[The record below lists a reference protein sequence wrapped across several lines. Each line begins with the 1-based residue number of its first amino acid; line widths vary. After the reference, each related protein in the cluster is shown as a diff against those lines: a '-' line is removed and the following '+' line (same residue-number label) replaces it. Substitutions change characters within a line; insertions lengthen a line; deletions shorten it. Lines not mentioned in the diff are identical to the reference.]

1 MRTTWAVALGLL
13 LSASA
18 QAKAPTASEMTAFAE
33 PLLAEAYAADGPGA
47 AVLVARGDQ
56 LLYRGARG
64 MASLELDV
72 PLRPDHV
79 FRIGSVTKQFGGA
92 AVLRLADEGKL
103 SLDDPLSKFLP
114 DYPNGD
120 AISVRQLLN
129 HSSGVKSYTDVE
141 GVMDGPIRRD
151 LDTAAL
157 VASFKDLPAD
167 FAPGTDWAYN
177 NSGYVLV
184 GAIIEAASGQAW
196 HQYLQ
201 QTLLA
206 PLALEQTHYGAD
218 NLLIRGMARGYVGAD
233 AKAVPAPFLSM
244 TQPHVAG
251 ALVSTVDDLWRW
263 SQALHSGKVLTPA
276 SYQAMIT
283 PEAAAVEAGYG
294 YGLMAGT
301 LRGRPQLSHGG
312 GIFGFSTHL
321 LYVPEQQLSVVV
333 LQNSNGGADPA
344 QIAVKLAAFALGDP
358 YPAAKPIE
366 LAEGTLES
374 YEGVY
379 RIDPSSTRELRL
391 VDGTLISQ
399 RSGGE
404 PFKLMPIAAD
414 TLLFEDGGL
423 TSIRIER
430 TEAGAISGMR
440 LLLNGEGEG
449 QFAARTDEAL
459 STPRQPVSLSREQLQ
474 RVLGTY
480 VGAPGQ
486 LTITLEGQQLK
497 AQLSGQPA
505 FDLFAESAQRFF
517 LTVVAADLEFAP
529 ADGAVTSVTLYQGGA
544 EIPFQ
549 RQP

>member
-1 MRTTWAVALGLL
+1 MRTYWAVALGLL

-33 PLLAEAYAADGPGA
+33 PLLAEAYTADGPGA

-64 MASLELDV
+64 MASLELGV
-72 PLRPDHV
+72 PLSPDHV

-92 AVLRLADEGKL
+92 AVLRLVEEGKL

-114 DYPNGD
+114 DYPNGA

-129 HSSGVKSYTDVE
+129 HTSGVKSYTDIE

-167 FAPGTDWAYN
+167 FAPGTGWAYN

-184 GAIIEAASGQAW
+184 GAVIEAASGQAW
-196 HQYLQ
+196 HQYLE

-206 PLALEQTHYGAD
+206 PLALEHTRYGAD

-233 AKAVPAPFLSM
+233 AQAVPAQFLSM

-251 ALVSTVDDLWRW
+251 ALVSTVDELWRW
-263 SQALHSGKVLTPA
+263 NQALHSGKVLTPA
-276 SYQAMIT
+276 SYQAMTT
-283 PEAAAVEAGYG
+283 PEAAAIEARYG
-294 YGLMAGT
+294 YGLVAGR

-312 GIFGFSTHL
+312 GIFGFSTYL

-344 QIAVKLAAFALGDP
+344 QIAKKLAAFAIGDP
-358 YPAAKPIE
+358 YPAAKPIA
-366 LAEGTLES
+366 LAPGTLES
-374 YEGVY
+374 YQGVY
-379 RIDPSSTRELRL
+379 RIDPSTTRELRL
-391 VDGTLISQ
+391 IDGSLISQ

-414 TLLFEDGGL
+414 TLLFDDGL
-423 TSIRIER
+423 TYIRIER

-440 LLLNGEGEG
+440 MFQNGEGEG
-449 QFAARTDEAL
+449 QFAPRTDEAL
-459 STPRQPVSLSREQLQ
+459 STPRQPVSLSSEQLQ

-486 LTITLEGQQLK
+486 LTISLEGEQLK

-517 LTVVAADLEFAP
+517 LTVVAAELEFAP
-529 ADGAVTSVTLYQGGA
+529 AEGAVTSVTLHQGGA
-544 EIPFQ
+544 EMPFQ

>member
-1 MRTTWAVALGLL
+1 MRKHWAVALVLL
-13 LSASA
+13 FSGSA
-18 QAKAPTASEMTAFAE
+18 QANAPSASEVAAFAE
-33 PLLAEAYAADGPGA
+33 PLLAKSYAVDGPGA

-56 LLYRGARG
+56 LLFRGARG
-64 MASLELDV
+64 MASLELGV
-72 PLRPDHV
+72 PLSPDHV

-92 AVLRLADEGKL
+92 AVLRLAEEGKL

-114 DYPNGD
+114 DYPNGA

-129 HSSGVKSYTDVE
+129 HTSGVKSYTDIE

-151 LDTAAL
+151 LDTASL

-184 GAIIEAASGQAW
+184 GAVIEAASGQAW
-196 HQYLQ
+196 HQYLEQ
-201 QTLLA
+201 ALLA
-206 PLALEQTHYGAD
+206 PLGLGQTRYGAD
-218 NLLIRGMARGYVGAD
+218 NLLVHGMTQGYVGSD
-233 AKAVPAPFLSM
+233 TKAVPAPFLSM
-244 TQPHVAG
+244 TQPHIAG
-251 ALVSTVDDLWRW
+251 ALISTVDDLWRW
-263 SQALHSGKVLTPA
+263 NQALHNGKVLTPA

-283 PEAAAVEAGYG
+283 PEAAAVEAR
-294 YGLMAGT
+294 YGLGLVAGSV
-301 LRGRPQLSHGG
+301 RGRPQLSHGG

-358 YPAAKPIE
+358 YPEAKPFA

-374 YEGVY
+374 YQGVY
-379 RIDPSSTRELRL
+379 RIDPSTTRELRL
-391 VDGTLISQ
+391 VDGALVSQ
-399 RSGGE
+399 RSGGQ
-404 PFKLMPIAAD
+404 PFKLLPIAAD
-414 TLLFEDGGL
+414 TLLFEDGL
-423 TSIRIER
+423 TYLRIER
-430 TEAGAISGMR
+430 TEAGTISGMR
-440 LLLNGEGEG
+440 LFQNGEGEG
-449 QFAARTDEAL
+449 DFAPRTEEAV
-459 STPRQPVSLSREQLQ
+459 SKPRQPVSLSREQLQ

-486 LTITLEGQQLK
+486 LTISLEGEQLK

-529 ADGAVTSVTLYQGGA
+529 AEGVVTSVTLHQGGA
-544 EIPFQ
+544 QIPFQ
-549 RQP
+549 RQH